1 MANTVVNPTRMELT
15 RLKGKLKTAQRGHK
29 LLKDK
34 RDELMKQFLDTV
46 RELRAL
52 RSQVEQD
59 LLRVHSS
66 FTVASALM
74 SAQAME
80 QALMYPKQSV
90 ELTMSFQNIM
100 SVNVPVY
107 HYQTRTDDTGDIFP
121 YGFAATSGELD
132 GAVAALGEV
141 FQNMLKLAQTE
152 KAAQLMAEEIEK
164 TRRRVNALEYVV
176 IPNTQENIRY
186 ITMKLDEND
195 RSTTTR
201 LMKVKDMILK
211 ESLEEKRAETARA
224 VRAFGSDGESPVEV

>member
-52 RSQVEQD
+52 RAQVEQE
-59 LLRVHSS
+59 LMRVHSS

-90 ELTMSFQNIM
+90 ELTMTFKNRS
-100 SVNVPVY
+100 
-107 HYQTRTDDTGDIFP
+107 
-121 YGFAATSGELD
+121 
-132 GAVAALGEV
+132 
-141 FQNMLKLAQTE
+141 
-152 KAAQLMAEEIEK
+152 EE
-164 TRRRVNALEYVV
+164 RRVG
-176 IPNTQENIRY
+176 
-186 ITMKLDEND
+186 
-195 RSTTTR
+195 
-201 LMKVKDMILK
+201 K
-211 ESLEEKRAETARA
+211 EC
-224 VRAFGSDGESPVEV
+224 

>member
-59 LLRVHSS
+59 LMRVHSS

-90 ELTMSFQNIM
+90 ELTMTFQNIM

-141 FQNMLKLAQTE
+141 FQNMLKLAETE

-176 IPNTQENIRY
+176 IPDTQESIRY

-211 ESLEEKRAETARA
+211 QAIEERQAADAKA
-224 VRAFGSDGESPVEV
+224 VKAFGSSGEGPAEV

>member
-1 MANTVVNPTRMELT
+1 MPNVTVSPTRMELT
-15 RLKGKLKTAQRGHK
+15 RLKGKLRTAQRGHK

-46 RELRAL
+46 REVRAL
-52 RSQVEQD
+52 RAEVEAD
-59 LLRVHSS
+59 LMAVHGS

-74 SAQAME
+74 SAQSIQ

-90 ELTMSFQNIM
+90 ELTMGTQNIM

-107 HYQTRTDDTGDIFP
+107 QFETKTKSDADIYP
-121 YGFAATSGELD
+121 YGFAGTSGELD
-132 GAVAALGEV
+132 DAVDALGKV
-141 FQNMLKLAQTE
+141 FRKMLKLAQIE

-164 TRRRVNALEYVV
+164 TRRRVNALEYVM
-176 IPNTQENIRY
+176 IPNTQDAIRY

-195 RSTTTR
+195 RATTTR

-211 ESLEEKRAETARA
+211 EAIDERRARDAETMS
-224 VRAFGSDGESPVEV
+224 GSGAVEV

>member
-1 MANTVVNPTRMELT
+1 MANTVINPTRMELT

-52 RSQVEQD
+52 RAQVEEE
-59 LLRVHSS
+59 LMRVHGS

-74 SAQAME
+74 SGQAME

-90 ELTMSFQNIM
+90 ELTMTFQNIM
-100 SVNVPVY
+100 SVNVPLY

-141 FQNMLKLAQTE
+141 FQSMLKLAQTE

-176 IPNTQENIRY
+176 IPETQENIRY
-186 ITMKLDEND
+186 IAMKLDEND

-201 LMKVKDMILK
+201 LMKVKDMLL
-211 ESLEEKRAETARA
+211 EQALEEKRAADA
-224 VRAFGSDGESPVEV
+224 KAIQAFSAIDPQQT